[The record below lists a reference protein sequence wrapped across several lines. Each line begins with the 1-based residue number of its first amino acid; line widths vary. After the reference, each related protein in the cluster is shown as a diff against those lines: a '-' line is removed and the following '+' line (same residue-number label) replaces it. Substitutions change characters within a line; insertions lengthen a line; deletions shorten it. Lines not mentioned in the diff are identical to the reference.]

1 MTAETHPSPD
11 AVAPALPARGAGRPG
26 PLVPASTL
34 LGPIPLPRGLDP
46 TVLHRLDGIFF
57 ALRRMV
63 SKPVAASLPV
73 PGIGRQVDLSKVMVC
88 EVLAVA
94 ADTPGSEPFT
104 VKDLATALQL
114 DHSTT
119 SRLATEAEAEGF
131 VTRGSDPDD
140 RRRTTVSLTDL
151 GRAVAVD
158 SAYIR
163 TWFTGSLLAD
173 WDPADMTA
181 LVDLLTRVISD
192 TARVGPRVRDEAAAR
207 LGLDLDIPL
216 DC

>member
-1 MTAETHPSPD
+1 VTAETDPRPRAAAD
-11 AVAPALPARGAGRPG
+11 ATGAARPG
-26 PLVPASTL
+26 PPVPASSL
-34 LGPIPLPRGLDP
+34 LGPIPVPVGLDP
-46 TVLHRLDGIFF
+46 TVLHRLDGIFY

-63 SKPVAASLPV
+63 SKPVSSSLPV

-94 ADTPGSEPFT
+94 ADTPGREPLT

-119 SRLATEAEAEGF
+119 SRLASEAEAEGF
-131 VTRGSDPDD
+131 VTRGSDPED

-163 TWFTGSLLAD
+163 TWFMGRLLSD
-173 WDPADMTA
+173 WDPADMSQ
-181 LVDLLTRVISD
+181 LVDLLTRAIGDMGSL
-192 TARVGPRVRDEAAAR
+192 GPRVRDEAVAR
-207 LGLDLDIPL
+207 LGLDLELPL